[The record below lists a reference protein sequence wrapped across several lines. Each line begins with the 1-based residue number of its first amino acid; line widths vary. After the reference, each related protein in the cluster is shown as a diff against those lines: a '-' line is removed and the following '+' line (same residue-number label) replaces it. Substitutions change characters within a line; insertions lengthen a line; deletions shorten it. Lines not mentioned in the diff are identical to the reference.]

1 MRASAIIISV
11 FAGLALPFIGARAA
25 PLPALFTAPQAAA
38 GRSDYLSA
46 CSACHGAALQ
56 GVTGPSLVG
65 QDFAA
70 PADHYSLALVFTNLW
85 EGTPAGAPD
94 SLSKSEYVDIMAYLM
109 ARNGYPA
116 GGTALTFAIAQ
127 SSRLPFISEV
137 K

>member
-1 MRASAIIISV
+1 MRAATLFISAL
-11 FAGLALPFIGARAA
+11 AGLALPLCSARAA
-25 PLPALFTAPQAAA
+25 PLPALFTAQQAAT

-70 PADHYSLALVFTNLW
+70 PADHYSLSLVFTNLW

-116 GGTALTFAIAQ
+116 GGSPLTFAIAQ
-127 SSRLPFISEV
+127 SSSLPFVSQV